1 MNPESFAAFMSGVE
15 SIITSL
21 ALIIGGLWALYT
33 FRVLNQI
40 TRGRLETQKMQFER
54 DKMEIEIRKT
64 QKELQQLELQ
74 AKTQAVIQITI
85 EASQQSL
92 PDDSSLYVSAIVEIE
107 NKGNRNTRLSYEG
120 RDPFLVT
127 PIKISERGEMR
138 FENSL
143 GYPVRLASNPQG
155 KAPGTIVRAGG
166 REQLPFFFRVEA
178 PGLYMLSF
186 AVRLSPEEQKTASEA
201 GTPEGRPTSWTGKKL
216 IVVS

>member
-1 MNPESFAAFMSGVE
+1 MNVETFVSFMSGVE
-15 SIITSL
+15 STITSL

-40 TRGRLETQKMQFER
+40 TRGRLETQKMQLER

-64 QKELQQLELQ
+64 QMELQQLELQ
-74 AKTQAVIQITI
+74 AKTQAVIQISI

-92 PDDSSLYVSAIVEIE
+92 PNDSSLYVSAIVEIE
-107 NKGNRNTRLSYEG
+107 NKGNRNTRLSYES

-127 PIKISERGEMR
+127 PIKINERGEMR

-143 GYPVRLASNPQG
+143 RYPVRLASNPQG

-166 REQLPFFFRVEA
+166 REQLPFFFRVETS
-178 PGLYMLSF
+178 GLYMLSF
-186 AVRLSPEEQKTASEA
+186 AAHLSPEEQKTASEA

-216 IVVS
+216 IVVG